1 MKNILIVTALMI
13 VSLTSANANV
23 NSLTQP
29 TSVEH
34 FQAEAREKTITLTW
48 EITGTDSTEE
58 VVINIT
64 NLEGTVV
71 YESTAKGYS
80 STLSLD
86 GKVKAGV
93 YMAQISVGNVQKTKR
108 VVIR

>member
-1 MKNILIVTALMI
+1 MI
-13 VSLTSANANV
+13 VSLTSVKANV

-34 FQAEAREKTITLTW
+34 FQAEANENIITLTW
-48 EITGTDSTEE
+48 EITSADSTEE

-71 YESTAKGYS
+71 YETTSKGYA
-80 STLSLD
+80 STLALD
-86 GKVKAGV
+86 GKAEAGV
-93 YMAQISVGNVQKTKR
+93 YMAQISIGNVQKTKR
-108 VVIR
+108 LVIR

>member
-1 MKNILIVTALMI
+1 MKNILIIAALMI
-13 VSLTSANANV
+13 VSLSTVKANP

-29 TSVEH
+29 TTVEQ
-34 FQAEAREKTITLTW
+34 FQAEAKESTITLTW

-71 YESTAKGYS
+71 YETTAKGYS
-80 STLSLD
+80 STLALD
-86 GKVKAGV
+86 GNVKAGV
-93 YMAQISVGNVQKTKR
+93 YMAQISVGN
-108 VVIR
+108 

>member
-1 MKNILIVTALMI
+1 MI
-13 VSLTSANANV
+13 VSLTSVKANAD
-23 NSLTQP
+23 SLTQP
-29 TSVEH
+29 TSVKH
-34 FQAEAREKTITLTW
+34 FQAEAKENTITLTW

-71 YESTAKGYS
+71 YETTAKGYS
-80 STLSLD
+80 STLALD
-86 GKVKAGV
+86 GEVEAGV

>member
-1 MKNILIVTALMI
+1 MI
-13 VSLTSANANV
+13 VSVSAVKANV
-23 NSLTQP
+23 NSLTPP
-29 TSVEH
+29 TTVEQ
-34 FQAEAREKTITLTW
+34 FQAEAKENTITLTW
-48 EITGTDSTEE
+48 EITATDSTEE

-71 YESTAKGYS
+71 YETTATGYT
-80 STLSLD
+80 STLALD
-86 GKVKAGV
+86 GQLEAGV

>member
-1 MKNILIVTALMI
+1 MKNILIIAALMI
-13 VSLTSANANV
+13 VSLTSVKANV

-34 FQAEAREKTITLTW
+34 FQAEAKENTITLTW

-64 NLEGTVV
+64 SLEGTVV
-71 YESTAKGYS
+71 YETTAKGYS
-80 STLSLD
+80 STLALD
-86 GKVKAGV
+86 GKMEAGI

-108 VVIR
+108 VVVR

>member
-1 MKNILIVTALMI
+1 MKNILIVAALMI
-13 VSLTSANANV
+13 VSVSTVKANV
-23 NSLTQP
+23 NSLTPP

-34 FQAEAREKTITLTW
+34 FQAEAKENTITLTW
-48 EITGTDSTEE
+48 EIAGTDSTEE

-71 YESTAKGYS
+71 YETTAKGYAA
-80 STLSLD
+80 TLALD
-86 GKVKAGV
+86 GKLEAGV